1 MKKFIGF
8 VRKNWNS
15 IVSCVIF
22 ALVIWYG
29 VTTYNSTDVN
39 DYDLKGIWEVIF
51 SRMNIAVI
59 QSLVLAF
66 ALFVL
71 KLFMFNNTQSV
82 TFTPWFTWTAGAK
95 SITKQVDL
103 TTELLDYMVFSNSF
117 RKNAKEVLQAEIQRR
132 QHINVLME
140 KCAQTMGKFYL
151 TSKGLS
157 VQVEIVKYDEQEQH
171 IKDMIDSTIEK
182 QKAEF
187 IESVSGDR
195 GVSEICIGY
204 KFNGKKYAIYSRSLN
219 YKFNQGDIEFFTII
233 FGTAFD
239 WYETKQ
245 ALLS

>member
-1 MKKFIGF
+1 MKKLIDF
-8 VRKNWNS
+8 VSKNWNS

-29 VTTYNSTDVN
+29 VSTYNSTDVK

-66 ALFVL
+66 ALFIL
-71 KLFMFNNTQSV
+71 KLLITNNTQSV
-82 TFTPWFTWTAGAK
+82 TFTPWFNWTAGAK

-103 TTELLDYMVFSNSF
+103 TTEVLDYMVFSNSF
-117 RKNAKEVLQAEIQRR
+117 RIKNKEVLQAEIEKDE
-132 QHINVLME
+132 HINILMN
-140 KCAQTMGKFYL
+140 KCTQAMQRYYSS
-151 TSKGLS
+151 SKGLN
-157 VQVEIVKYDEQEQH
+157 VQVDVIEYDGQEQT

-187 IESVSGDR
+187 TESVSGSKDI
-195 GVSEICIGY
+195 SEICIGY

-219 YKFNQGDIEFFTII
+219 YKFNQGDIEFFTNIS
-233 FGTAFD
+233 GTAFD

-245 ALLS
+245 ALLR